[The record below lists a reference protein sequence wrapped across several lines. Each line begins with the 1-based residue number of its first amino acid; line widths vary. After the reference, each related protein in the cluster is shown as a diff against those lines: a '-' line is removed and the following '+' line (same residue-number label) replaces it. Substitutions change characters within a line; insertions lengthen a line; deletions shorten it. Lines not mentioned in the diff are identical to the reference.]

1 MARLT
6 MTAVINNTM
15 LFLRDRSTAYKLA
28 ITSPAGQ
35 MMFSDLLKYT
45 RFLQGPADPDNN
57 QTWRLI
63 GRQDVIR
70 RIQQHINLTD
80 SQLFALYNGSG
91 FQPPT
96 ASKEDESDD

>member
-6 MTAVINNTM
+6 MQTVLDNTM

-35 MMFSDLLKYT
+35 AMYSDLLKFSRYV
-45 RFLQGPADPDNN
+45 QGPADLDNN

-63 GRQDVIR
+63 GRQDMIR
-70 RIQQHINLTD
+70 RIQQHVNLTD
-80 SQLFALYNGSG
+80 TQLFALYNGSG

-96 ASKEDESDD
+96 ASQEEDND

>member
-6 MTAVINNTM
+6 IQQVIDNTM
-15 LFLRDRSTAYKLA
+15 VFLRDRSTAYKLA

-35 MMFSDLLKYT
+35 MMYGDLLKFSRYM
-45 RFLQGPADPDNN
+45 QGPADPDPN

-63 GRQDVIR
+63 GRQDMIR

-80 SQLFALYNGSG
+80 TQLFALYNGSG

-96 ASKEDESDD
+96 ASKDEDNE